1 MFRRLAGCAA
11 LIVLGGFANDAFAQT
26 AEDRRAAEETRAI
39 RRAQMVEL
47 IDSIVDERLEREA
60 VEPAAPASDDEF
72 LRRASLDLSG
82 VIPSASRAR
91 EYLLSDDP
99 AKRETLVEELL
110 RSPRFATHQADLWSA
125 RMLADP
131 NSLEAIADREE
142 LRRWFRTKFRE
153 NYRYDRLVA
162 EFVSASGTRATGPN
176 VFYRRNEY
184 MPEKLAAATS
194 RIFLGVQM
202 DCAQCHDHH
211 FDRWTQKDFWGLAA
225 FFARVGS
232 PGMENMSQQSLVER
246 EEGEV
251 TLPDSD
257 EVVPPRFPGSEVPV
271 EDFGGRRTQLAI
283 WLTSRDNPY
292 LAKAAVNRVWS
303 QLFGE
308 GIVEPVDDLS
318 PRNAPSHP
326 ELLDALADWFIETG
340 YDLKELYRTLALTK
354 TYARS
359 SRYEGKIPPRRLWA
373 YMPVKALTPEQLYD
387 SIVSVG
393 GGNTAP
399 VGPPGV
405 ALGDQGRAAF
415 AARMAFLDRP
425 ATEYQGGIPQALM
438 FLNGD
443 VLRGATSP
451 QSSRIVGALSAPI
464 FTDEERVEALYVA
477 TLSRFPTPE
486 ERDLALAF
494 YEDVDSPES
503 NAAATG
509 DLLWTL
515 FNSGEFAMRR

>member
-1 MFRRLAGCAA
+1 MKLRLA
-11 LIVLGGFANDAFAQT
+11 VLAGFALLAASSPSARSDEPEASR
-26 AEDRRAAEETRAI
+26 AE
-39 RRAQMVEL
+39 RRAQVVEL
-47 IDSIVDERLEREA
+47 IDSIIDAKLEREA
-60 VEPAAPASDDEF
+60 VAPAAPASDDEF

-99 AKRETLVEELL
+99 QKRQALVEELL

-131 NSLEAIADREE
+131 NSLEAVADREE

-162 EFVSASGTRATGPN
+162 EFVSATGSRTTGPS
-176 VFYRRNEY
+176 VFYRRQEFK
-184 MPEKLAAATS
+184 PEKLAASTS
-194 RIFLGVQM
+194 RIFLGMQL
-202 DCAQCHDHH
+202 DCAQCHDHP
-211 FDRWTQKDFWGLAA
+211 FDQWSQKDFWSLAA
-225 FFARVGS
+225 FFARVGD
-232 PGMENMSQQSLVER
+232 PGMQNMASQSLVER

-251 TLPDSD
+251 MLPETD
-257 EVVPPRFPGSEVPV
+257 EVVPPRFPGSESPV
-271 EDFGGRRTQLAI
+271 EEFGGRRTQLAI
-283 WLTSRDNPY
+283 WMTSRDNPY

-303 QLFGE
+303 QLFGQ

-318 PRNAPSHP
+318 SRNPPSHP
-326 ELLDALADWFIETG
+326 EILEALADWFVETG
-340 YDLKELYRTLALTK
+340 YDLKEVYRTLAMTK
-354 TYARS
+354 AYARS
-359 SRYEGKIPPRRLWA
+359 SRYEGKLPDLRLWA

-393 GGNTAP
+393 GGEGGGN
-399 VGPPGV
+399 VINGV
-405 ALGDQGRAAF
+405 PQGDMGRAAF

-438 FLNGD
+438 FLNGGA
-443 VLRGATSP
+443 LRAATAP
-451 QSSRIVGALSAPI
+451 ESSRIVGALSAPL
-464 FTDEERVEALYVA
+464 FTNEERVEALYIA

-494 YEDVDSPES
+494 YEES
-503 NAAATG
+503 ESRESSAAASS
-509 DLLWTL
+509 DLLWAL
-515 FNSGEFAMRR
+515 LNSGEFAMRR